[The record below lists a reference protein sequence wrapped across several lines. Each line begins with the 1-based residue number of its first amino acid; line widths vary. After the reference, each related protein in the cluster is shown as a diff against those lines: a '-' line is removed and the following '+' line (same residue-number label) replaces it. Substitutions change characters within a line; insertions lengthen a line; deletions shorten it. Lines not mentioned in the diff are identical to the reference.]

1 MTHTVPIK
9 PRTGALALFSL
20 LPLLWSAHAR
30 AADSEVD
37 TDDDKDDA
45 PVAAKSEA
53 APAASSKPTEGAK
66 GPAHESLVAPTPA
79 PVEPEEP
86 PPVGPVERLP
96 PTAYPEWKTRGI
108 SGGSLAFSGNMHGMP
123 WPYYPKTGIGVSGS
137 LWIDTGYET
146 IKRGNPTD
154 SNAKDLVSQGRAV
167 LRVTPTYSSGSWYA
181 QAQTELVGNK
191 DQSVAQPNVVDID
204 DLWIR
209 AGQWK
214 TWDVQLGRFEAF
226 EVYHFGMG
234 MDLNTL
240 ERLGAAG
247 SSTRSPPD
255 VFELGGS
262 SNIVYRQSGI
272 TNLAAHFYP
281 TDFLRLEML
290 GQFGFDT
297 ASGID
302 TIGARPAAVLDL
314 GWMKLKAAADVRKQF
329 PAVSSSK
336 ESRTLQGGSAALQF
350 VVDPIL
356 ELGVNLAYGSI
367 RHYSPTNSTDPNAT
381 LGDFDTAGSVKDLD
395 LGGFANFRAADGLV
409 VGAGLNENQETDQQA
424 GSFAHVQGFGAI
436 QYLVL
441 KQLYIKLVGAYAV
454 GHLAPGG
461 VTAWN
466 NTMESGR
473 LRLLYLF

>member
-1 MTHTVPIK
+1 MSAPGATRADCRAMTHTYPTK

-20 LPLLWSAHAR
+20 LPLLWAAQAR
-30 AADSEVD
+30 AADTEAD
-37 TDDDKDDA
+37 TDDDKADDA

-53 APAASSKPTEGAK
+53 APAASGKPTEGAK
-66 GPAHESLVAPTPA
+66 GPAHESLVAPTPT
-79 PVEPEEP
+79 PSEEP

-108 SGGSLAFSGNMHGMP
+108 AGGSLAFSGNMHGMP

-302 TIGARPAAVLDL
+302 TIGVRPAAVIDL

-395 LGGFANFRAADGLV
+395 FGGLPTFAWLTGWWWARA
-409 VGAGLNENQETDQQA
+409 
-424 GSFAHVQGFGAI
+424 
-436 QYLVL
+436 
-441 KQLYIKLVGAYAV
+441 
-454 GHLAPGG
+454 
-461 VTAWN
+461 
-466 NTMESGR
+466 
-473 LRLLYLF
+473 